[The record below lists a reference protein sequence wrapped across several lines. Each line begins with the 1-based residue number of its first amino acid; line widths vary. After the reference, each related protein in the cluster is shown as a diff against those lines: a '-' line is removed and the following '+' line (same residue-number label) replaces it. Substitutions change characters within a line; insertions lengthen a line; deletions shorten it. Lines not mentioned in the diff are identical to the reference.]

1 MTKFA
6 GFAGS
11 PRPII
16 AIHILALIGVLFW
29 LSTIIQAFIAGSEN
43 AIAILLIG
51 ITLGG
56 AHIAISRFT
65 TLHNRKAI
73 GAMWFVLVSDS
84 LLTIFAD
91 RMAIVLVLF
100 TVVLLLL
107 TLTPSAKAWFQK
119 A

>member
-1 MTKFA
+1 MTKLSGITF
-6 GFAGS
+6 S
-11 PRPII
+11 PKPII

-29 LSTIIQAFIAGSEN
+29 LSTIIQAFITGSEN
-43 AIAILLIG
+43 AIAVLLIG

-56 AHIAISRFT
+56 AHVAISRFT

-73 GAMWFVLVSDS
+73 GAMWFVFVSDS
-84 LLTIFAD
+84 LLTIFAN

-119 A
+119 T